1 MKKQLGRILAAIAL
15 ASLLAGCAA
24 PMKSGAK
31 EPCAY
36 PNPYSC

>member
-1 MKKQLGRILAAIAL
+1 MKKHWGKILAAVAIAAML
-15 ASLLAGCAA
+15 SGCADT
-24 PMKSGAK
+24 MKSAGK